1 MKRLSIKLRVTLWF
15 TLMMVLLV
23 AAVLTFLI
31 AAGGHIELLGA
42 RNTLTRTVAESF
54 DELEWDDGKL
64 DAADFDSYSRGV
76 YLAVYSADGNRIYG
90 RLPKGFDDSL
100 ALSGAGIRSE
110 AGENGDWLVYD
121 EFGSISKHTRVWV
134 RGAMPA
140 TEGGAFATMI
150 RLAVVALPAIV
161 LLSALIGYLLVAHA
175 FRPIARI
182 TASAEQIA
190 ERIKNIY
197 KISEITIVP
206 DGENDGIT
214 NTKVAEVAFNQY
226 FSRANDGKRVGIGWG
241 VMVGK
246 MADYASTL
254 ENAPRTN
261 GAIFPLAGG
270 VNSMTRDYHLN
281 ELVRIFSLKT
291 GRDPYLLYAPALHD
305 TPTEFE
311 LAKHTEAYIS
321 IKEEWEYMEQAL
333 VSISNFPSYPDLAVK
348 SLYGN
353 ALTEKKAVGWM
364 LAHYFDSYG
373 RIISPA
379 AEATLQ
385 ASVKQLKT
393 TDLTAVCSN
402 QIKPQCV
409 IGALRTGIIDRLI
422 LPLSLAEKV
431 SNTFV

>member
-1 MKRLSIKLRVTLWF
+1 MLSKDNKLKRMIEVAHLYYEEGKSQNEIAKELGISRP
-15 TLMMVLLV
+15 LV
-23 AAVLTFLI
+23 SVIL
-31 AAGGHIELLGA
+31 
-42 RNTLTRTVAESF
+42 
-54 DELEWDDGKL
+54 
-64 DAADFDSYSRGV
+64 
-76 YLAVYSADGNRIYG
+76 
-90 RLPKGFDDSL
+90 
-100 ALSGAGIRSE
+100 SE
-110 AGENGDWLVYD
+110 AKEQGIVTITIND
-121 EFGSISKHTRVWV
+121 TR
-134 RGAMPA
+134 
-140 TEGGAFATMI
+140 I
-150 RLAVVALPAIV
+150 
-161 LLSALIGYLLVAHA
+161 
-175 FRPIARI
+175 
-182 TASAEQIA
+182 SAEQIA
-190 ERIKNIY
+190 DRIKNIY

-254 ENAPRTN
+254 ANASRTN

-270 VNSMTRDYHLN
+270 INSMTRDYHLN

-291 GRDPYLLYAPALHD
+291 GRTPYLLYAPALHD
-305 TPTEFE
+305 NPIEYAI
-311 LAKHTEAYIS
+311 AKKTEAYIN

-333 VSISNFPSYPDLAVK
+333 VTISNFPSYPDLAVK

-379 AEATLQ
+379 VEATLQ

-393 TDLTAVCSN
+393 TDVTAVCSN

-422 LPLSLAEKV
+422 IPLSLAEKV
-431 SNTFV
+431 SPAAF